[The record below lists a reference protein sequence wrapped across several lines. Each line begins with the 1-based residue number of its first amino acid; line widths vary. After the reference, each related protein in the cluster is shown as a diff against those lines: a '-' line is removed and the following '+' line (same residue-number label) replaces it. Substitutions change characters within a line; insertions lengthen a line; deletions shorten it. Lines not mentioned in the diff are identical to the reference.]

1 MKALIIIEAQG
12 KVHAWTRIAKAAGIM
27 PTVLATLG
35 HMSRYPKTLF
45 PIGIDI
51 AGTGL
56 VDPARRADPEV
67 LRNIIS
73 AVKAHPAEAPIYVAT
88 DDDVEGDV
96 IALDV
101 IDAIL
106 MALPARIDSLMRLRP
121 GAITPDALRQ
131 AIRAARPVREDYDIA
146 VDRSIQGRA
155 RAVTDRWI
163 GAAFSREA
171 GVPVG
176 RVRSAVLG
184 SVFLWGAAP
193 DRTRGV
199 PETGEITFQAR
210 SISGGRFFQA
220 RVPLRGNASEPRLL
234 RLAALAERF
243 TNRVIPGAVRP
254 RQSLS
259 AAVAPRFGA
268 VEPFNTGD
276 ALAYAARHHGLEPK
290 VAMRG
295 LQRAYLGGM
304 ISYPRTESRGL
315 GPEST
320 ARVTRLGSSCGFT
333 GFDSTPSPAP
343 VGAHEGLHPIFG
355 VERKDI
361 DRVKALAMGQVVLP
375 EGVEEDPME
384 IMARLVTRRAFEA
397 TRPVELQVG
406 DWHPGNSKAD
416 TLLSAEDIEDLQDLD
431 WERESQTP
439 LPWGRELRT
448 GVRSW
453 PVTSVL
459 IEGMMLEDIGRPST
473 LAAHVETALA
483 SRDLEIGDPGEL
495 PRLTPQGMTTIRK
508 TRRALWNPATCRMIE
523 TFLENRDNVIDED
536 PSASSDERIR
546 HRVVAWF
553 LKLPTEM
560 QDVLVAALGQ
570 SGGDGPIDFSPAP
583 GAEDAGAL
591 PLDFPP
597 DLLPPAPDWA

>member
-12 KVHAWTRIAKAAGIM
+12 KVHAWTRIAKAAGM
-27 PTVLATLG
+27 TPTVLPTLG
-35 HMSRYPKTLF
+35 HMSRYPNTLF
-45 PIGIDI
+45 PVGIDI
-51 AGTGL
+51 AGSGS
-56 VDPARRADPEV
+56 VDPARRADPDV
-67 LRNIIS
+67 LRGLIA

-106 MALPARIDSLMRLRP
+106 MALPARIDTLMRLRP

-131 AIRAARPVREDYDIA
+131 AIAAARPVREDYDIA

-220 RVPLRGNASEPRLL
+220 RVPLRGDLSAPRLQ
-234 RLAALAERF
+234 RLVALAERYM
-243 TNRVIPGAVRP
+243 NRVVPGAVRP

-268 VEPFNTGD
+268 VEAFCTGD
-276 ALAYAARHHGLEPK
+276 ALAYAARHHGLAPK
-290 VAMRG
+290 VAMKG
-295 LQRAYLGGM
+295 LQRAYLGGL
-304 ISYPRTESRGL
+304 ISYPRTEARSL

-333 GFDSTPSPAP
+333 GFDTTPPTAP
-343 VGAHEGLHPIFG
+343 NVAHEGLHPIFG

-361 DRVKALAMGQVVLP
+361 DRVKALAMGQEVLP
-375 EGVEEDPME
+375 AGVEEDPME

-397 TRPVELQVG
+397 TRRVELQVG

-416 TLLSAEDIEDLQDLD
+416 TLLSSQDIEDLQSMD
-431 WERESQTP
+431 WERESQAP

-448 GVRSW
+448 GVRHW
-453 PVTSVL
+453 PAASML
-459 IEGMMLEDIGRPST
+459 IEGMMLENIGRPST
-473 LAAHVETALA
+473 LAAHVETAMG
-483 SRDLEIGDPGEL
+483 SRDIEIGAPGEL

-508 TRRALWNPATCRMIE
+508 TRRAMWNPATCRMIE
-523 TFLENRDNVIDED
+523 TVLENRDNLIDED
-536 PSASSDERIR
+536 PEGSSDERIR

-553 LKLPTEM
+553 LKLPSDM
-560 QDVLVAALGQ
+560 QDVLVAALGG
-570 SGGDGPIDFSPAP
+570 SGGEGTIDLSAV
-583 GAEDAGAL
+583 ASREDASAL

-597 DLLPPAPDWA
+597 DLLPPDPDWA